1 VNSGT
6 ASADLS
12 DLHQFFVAH
21 VAHHGRQLFPLG
33 RSFSGSWVAQGVGSP
48 TSGQTMRMLTISLLA
63 SMALLIIYV
72 VFYFVV
78 QYVVQ
83 D

>member
-1 VNSGT
+1 
-6 ASADLS
+6 
-12 DLHQFFVAH
+12 
-21 VAHHGRQLFPLG
+21 
-33 RSFSGSWVAQGVGSP
+33 
-48 TSGQTMRMLTISLLA
+48 MRMLAISLLA

>member
-1 VNSGT
+1 
-6 ASADLS
+6 
-12 DLHQFFVAH
+12 
-21 VAHHGRQLFPLG
+21 
-33 RSFSGSWVAQGVGSP
+33 
-48 TSGQTMRMLTISLLA
+48 MRLMTISLLA

>member
-1 VNSGT
+1 
-6 ASADLS
+6 
-12 DLHQFFVAH
+12 
-21 VAHHGRQLFPLG
+21 
-33 RSFSGSWVAQGVGSP
+33 
-48 TSGQTMRMLTISLLA
+48 MRMLTISLLS

>member
-1 VNSGT
+1 
-6 ASADLS
+6 
-12 DLHQFFVAH
+12 
-21 VAHHGRQLFPLG
+21 
-33 RSFSGSWVAQGVGSP
+33 
-48 TSGQTMRMLTISLLA
+48 MRILTISLLA

>member
-1 VNSGT
+1 
-6 ASADLS
+6 
-12 DLHQFFVAH
+12 
-21 VAHHGRQLFPLG
+21 
-33 RSFSGSWVAQGVGSP
+33 
-48 TSGQTMRMLTISLLA
+48 MRMLTISLLA

>member
-1 VNSGT
+1 
-6 ASADLS
+6 
-12 DLHQFFVAH
+12 
-21 VAHHGRQLFPLG
+21 
-33 RSFSGSWVAQGVGSP
+33 
-48 TSGQTMRMLTISLLA
+48 MLTISLLA